1 MQQFVTLDDS
11 HLERISGGSTD
22 NFWTYIGMG
31 LGAIARSWAQGGFLA
46 PAMSLSIDVLNELK
60 RKENLP

>member
-1 MQQFVTLDDS
+1 
-11 HLERISGGSTD
+11 
-22 NFWTYIGMG
+22 MG
-31 LGAIARSWAQGGFLA
+31 LGAIARSWVQGGFVA